1 MNRYIS
7 LILIIIAGLVSWY
20 ATSLF
25 AAALT
30 IPGGT
35 TIPDASILV
44 NGVAGG
50 SVEQVGQ
57 TFWLRILGLVKVVI
71 SGFALVFMV
80 LIGVYMV
87 IFSEN
92 EEKVKTQRKQITY
105 TLIGFLFLNIPGILY
120 QVMSPSSVSG
130 TIEAWNWSDTS
141 TAFWY
146 TAGLPGFVGEMV
158 GFFRVFAYGAAI
170 LMLTWGFFRL
180 ILSSGEEEQI
190 KSAKS
195 RVIYSSLA
203 LMFLLFID
211 AWVRMV
217 SSGNLA
223 VSVPGVAGTIFR
235 LALFFAAPVA
245 IFFIIYGAYYYITS
259 AGDEER
265 VKKGKNILINT
276 FVAALILI
284 AAFSFLSDLASFS
297 F

>member
-1 MNRYIS
+1 
-7 LILIIIAGLVSWY
+7 
-20 ATSLF
+20 
-25 AAALT
+25 
-30 IPGGT
+30 
-35 TIPDASILV
+35 
-44 NGVAGG
+44 
-50 SVEQVGQ
+50 
-57 TFWLRILGLVKVVI
+57 
-71 SGFALVFMV
+71 
-80 LIGVYMV
+80 
-87 IFSEN
+87 
-92 EEKVKTQRKQITY
+92 
-105 TLIGFLFLNIPGILY
+105 
-120 QVMSPSSVSG
+120 
-130 TIEAWNWSDTS
+130 
-141 TAFWY
+141 
-146 TAGLPGFVGEMV
+146 MV

-235 LALFFAAPVA
+235 LAIFFAAPVA

-284 AAFSFLSDLASFS
+284 AAFSFLSDLASFTL
-297 F
+297 

>member
-1 MNRYIS
+1 M
-7 LILIIIAGLVSWY
+7 
-20 ATSLF
+20 
-25 AAALT
+25 
-30 IPGGT
+30 
-35 TIPDASILV
+35 
-44 NGVAGG
+44 
-50 SVEQVGQ
+50 
-57 TFWLRILGLVKVVI
+57 KVVV

-87 IFSEN
+87 VFSEN
-92 EEKVKTQRKQITY
+92 EERVKTQRKQIVY
-105 TLIGFLFLNIPGILY
+105 TLVGFLFLNIPGIVY
-120 QVMSPSSVSG
+120 QVMSPADAGGQSITLGS
-130 TIEAWNWSDTS
+130 WSDVTS
-141 TAFWY
+141 LSWY
-146 TAGLPGFVGEMV
+146 GDLLPGWVGQLV

-180 ILSSGEEEQI
+180 ILSSGDEEQI

-217 SSGNLA
+217 STGNLA
-223 VSVPGVAGTIFR
+223 SAVPGVAGTLFR

-265 VKKGKNILINT
+265 IKKGKNILINT

>member
-1 MNRYIS
+1 
-7 LILIIIAGLVSWY
+7 
-20 ATSLF
+20 
-25 AAALT
+25 
-30 IPGGT
+30 
-35 TIPDASILV
+35 V

-50 SVEQVGQ
+50 SIEQVGQ
-57 TFWLRILGLVKVVI
+57 SFGFRVLGLAKVVI
-71 SGFALVFMV
+71 SGFALIFMV
-80 LIGVYMV
+80 MIGVYMV

-92 EEKVKTQRKQITY
+92 EEKVKTQRKQIVY
-105 TLIGFLFLNIPGILY
+105 TLIGFLFLNIPGIVY
-120 QVMSPSSVSG
+120 QVMAPASASSNGSITLG
-130 TIEAWNWSDTS
+130 SWSEVLSTS
-141 TAFWY
+141 WY
-146 TAGLPGFVGEMV
+146 GDLLPGWVGQLV

-203 LMFLLFID
+203 LMFLLFVD
-211 AWVRMV
+211 VWVRMI

-223 VSVPGVAGTIFR
+223 SAVPGVAGTLFR

-265 VKKGKNILINT
+265 VKK
-276 FVAALILI
+276 
-284 AAFSFLSDLASFS
+284 
-297 F
+297 